1 MRQNKNKF
9 EQELENKTEIVKY
22 RSGEVLDDKNVNGK
36 KRPWRER
43 KTENVKYADYLADLE
58 FRKAKTVHECAD
70 NLFFHIDEN
79 GEKKLYQTWF
89 CKSRLCPMCAWRRG
103 LKVQI
108 QMSKVLDEAVRQ
120 QPTAKFLFLTLTVRN
135 VRSGHNLRIAMR
147 HLTDSFRRFSKYK
160 KFQDNIIGYVRSTE
174 VTVNKDNG
182 SYHPHIHVLLMV
194 RSSYFKGK
202 NYMKAEDWQTLWRKA
217 AKLDYDPV
225 IDIRKVTD
233 KRGGNSLKNAALET
247 AKYQTKSKDY
257 LNDDVADCVNRQRLN
272 DLEYALRDTRQFG
285 FGGVLKEIAM
295 QLKIDEN
302 DDDLVHVEGDDA
314 ESKNKIVRVCVAQF
328 DYPKMN
334 YYWK

>member
-1 MRQNKNKF
+1 MRQNKDKF
-9 EQELENKTEIVKY
+9 EQEIEKKTEIVNY
-22 RSGEVLDDKNVNGK
+22 RTGEVLDDRNINGK

-43 KTENVKYADYLADLE
+43 KTENIKYADYLADLE
-58 FRKAKTVHECAD
+58 FRKANGVHECAD
-70 NLFFHIDEN
+70 KLFFHIDEN

-89 CKSRLCPMCAWRRG
+89 CKSRLCPMCSWRRG

-135 VRSGHNLRIAMR
+135 VRDGHNLKIAMR
-147 HLTDSFRRFSKYK
+147 HLTASFNRFSMYK

-194 RSSYFKGK
+194 RSSYFNRSYIKSDEWR
-202 NYMKAEDWQTLWRKA
+202 ALWRKA

-233 KRGGNSLKNAALET
+233 KRGGKSLKSAALET

-272 DLEYALRDTRQFG
+272 DLEYALAGTRQFG

-302 DDDLVHVEGDDA
+302 DDDLIHVEEDYS
-314 ESKNKIVRVCVAQF
+314 ETKNKIVKICVAQF
-328 DYPKMN
+328 DYSKMN